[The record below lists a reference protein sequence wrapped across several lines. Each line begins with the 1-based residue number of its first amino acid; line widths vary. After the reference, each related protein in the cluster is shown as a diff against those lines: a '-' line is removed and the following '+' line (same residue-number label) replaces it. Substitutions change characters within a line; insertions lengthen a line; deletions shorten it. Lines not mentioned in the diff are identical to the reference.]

1 MSNVSSS
8 NEGIFT
14 MFTFGSRSFA
24 DADHIFIKTKTPYT
38 LESFFDKRNIKW
50 YYKCN
55 KFSTINVTIM
65 ELVLQKQVEVKID
78 NRIAEFRKEKGL
90 SQHSLAKA
98 VGLKRRSIMAYE
110 NKTISPTLET
120 AYKIC
125 KVLDKDIKQV
135 FIFD

>member
-1 MSNVSSS
+1 M
-8 NEGIFT
+8 
-14 MFTFGSRSFA
+14 
-24 DADHIFIKTKTPYT
+24 
-38 LESFFDKRNIKW
+38 
-50 YYKCN
+50 
-55 KFSTINVTIM
+55 
-65 ELVLQKQVEVKID
+65 QKQVEVNID

-90 SQHSLAKA
+90 SQHNLAKA

-110 NKTISPTLET
+110 NKTISPTIET